1 MLIKSTVNILSHWTK
16 IINFEQNTH
25 NNENS
30 KYTAQPV
37 LNSEHFCIKGP
48 LHQIHHLGFYS
59 WKHLYIYVFYNFSM
73 LFFLDSNWLELYKK
87 FHGCRGPSHTHLLYH
102 NALFIYKN
110 LCISPIHRAKLHY
123 MSYPLTPIWEMAWGR
138 GGKDATNWNRVLTF
152 LLSGTKKLTFSQV
165 WIEHFKL
172 INVST

>member
-16 IINFEQNTH
+16 IIHFEQNTH
-25 NNENS
+25 INQNS
-30 KYTAQPV
+30 KYTAQPA

-87 FHGCRGPSHTHLLYH
+87 NSMDAGALYTHFYYVTMHFLST
-102 NALFIYKN
+102 KN
-110 LCISPIHRAKLHY
+110 ICISPIHRADLQD
-123 MSYPLTPIWEMAWGR
+123 MSYPLAPIWELAWG
-138 GGKDATNWNRVLTF
+138 GDATNRNRVFTF
-152 LLSGTKKLTFSQV
+152 LLSGTKKLTFS
-165 WIEHFKL
+165 
-172 INVST
+172 